1 MLWIH
6 LQSTQTPLLPNLSF
20 ANHYVCIE
28 ACILNANLIHIPNDR
43 RVSLYF
49 KTKIPR
55 MLPGSK
61 FTPPVMENPGL
72 TSPAEVVVSDCTISC
87 SLPGVAGAQILFW
100 ESLPSLETQTVHLAI
115 RAVSIASWQDSKQL
129 LALGREPLAETGLQG
144 LEK

>member
-1 MLWIH
+1 MLWIC
-6 LQSTQTPLLPNLSF
+6 LQSPRTPLLSNLSF
-20 ANHYVCIE
+20 ANHYVCIG

-49 KTKIPR
+49 KAKIPR

-61 FTPPVMENPGL
+61 FTPPVMENLGL

-87 SLPGVAGAQILFW
+87 SLPCVAGAQILFW

-144 LEK
+144 LGN

>member
-1 MLWIH
+1 
-6 LQSTQTPLLPNLSF
+6 
-20 ANHYVCIE
+20 
-28 ACILNANLIHIPNDR
+28 
-43 RVSLYF
+43 
-49 KTKIPR
+49 

-72 TSPAEVVVSDCTISC
+72 TSPAEVVVSDCTVSC

-115 RAVSIASWQDSKQL
+115 RAVRIASWQDSKQL

-144 LEK
+144 